1 MPNARPSA
9 DRLHVASLYAADVS
23 DTVAVGDNAVANV
36 GDDLHVGVAV
46 KAKACSR
53 RNLVVVPD
61 DQAANRTMRGIAI
74 LTNAEV
80 MQRLEP
86 TDIATAK
93 FCFSSYFDHGTLTAM
108 QSTPT

>member
-23 DTVAVGDNAVANV
+23 DTVAVSDNAVANV

-53 RNLVVVPD
+53 RNLVVIPD
-61 DQAANRTMRGIAI
+61 DQRPKRLIGWIAGRPHCK
-74 LTNAEV
+74 V
-80 MQRLEP
+80 MLRFEP
-86 TDIATAK
+86 TKIPAIERR
-93 FCFSSYFDHGTLTAM
+93 
-108 QSTPT
+108 